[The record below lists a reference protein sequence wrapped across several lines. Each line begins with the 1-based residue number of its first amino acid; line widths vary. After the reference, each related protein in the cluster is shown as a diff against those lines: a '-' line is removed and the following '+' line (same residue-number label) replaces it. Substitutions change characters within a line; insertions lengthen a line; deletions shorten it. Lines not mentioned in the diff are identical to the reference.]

1 MGKYAAIKKL
11 CHAYVYITYSL
22 MKKELESDIRVFEFL
37 EPQTELLNSMSTY
50 IDTYT
55 YNQCVNVSISNL
67 N

>member
-1 MGKYAAIKKL
+1 MDNYAAIKKL

-50 IDTYT
+50 IDTYNKRV
-55 YNQCVNVSISNL
+55 YNCSVFRQLI
-67 N
+67 